1 MKRFFI
7 FFSMIFLFTGV
18 AMAQRTIQG
27 SVKSSGQ
34 EPLIGANVVV
44 KGTTTGTT
52 TDLDGSFKL
61 SLQNSSGVLVI
72 SYTGYETQEITLT
85 SSNQYNILL
94 SESALGLEEVVV
106 VGYGTQQKRTITGN
120 VASIKGEDIASMSVQ
135 SFDQALQ
142 GRAAGVNV
150 SIPNGV
156 LNNPPVFRIRGI
168 NSINLSSF
176 PLIVIDGVPTFAGDL
191 SANSAA
197 NNILSNL
204 NPSDI
209 QSIEILKDASA
220 AAIYGSR
227 ASAGVVLISTKRGKQ
242 GSTKVSYE
250 TWGSWAKVNR
260 LPELLNAE
268 QYLEIKNEGAKNAN
282 LPQQF
287 FPQIVNGQTVD
298 TRWYDYIYQTGFSHN
313 HNLSFSGGSDKT
325 TFFLSMGFT
334 DQNGMIKANSF
345 ERKSARLNLDH
356 KVSKIISLGATVGYS
371 DNLNAAPNTGSL
383 PGQAFNTSGL
393 GRIPLITAPIISP
406 YNADGS
412 YNISS
417 NNQPGR
423 GPNLQQVGFVN
434 PVPVIDLNTFTS
446 GASQIQASVFANVN
460 LLKGLVLRTQYG
472 IDNVMTESI
481 SFASP
486 VHGDGFGS
494 NGSATNNF
502 ANRQRWNWQNTLQYD
517 LTVAEN
523 HNFSLLA
530 GNEQQYTKSEGWG
543 ANRTVIAD
551 PFFTTFQGNFTTIVP
566 SGNFQGENY
575 LLSYFTRLNYD
586 FNKKYLVTLNLRQD
600 EFSAFAPGKKR
611 GIFWGASAGWSISEE
626 SFWKESL
633 GGTINY
639 LRLRGSYGEVGN
651 NNGIG
656 DFASLGLYGSGLYA
670 SDPTLAFSQAGN
682 PDLSWETSQK
692 TDIGLNFGLFND
704 RITGE
709 ISYFRN
715 LIDGLI
721 LNAPLSPSKGV
732 PGNSIAT
739 NIGSM
744 LNTGWEFGLS
754 GTVVRKGKFSW
765 NSNFNLTFMENEV
778 KTLAAGNA
786 DILASTGGL
795 ETSNIIRVGES
806 VGSLYVVETQGV
818 NPANGRR
825 IFINSK
831 GEKVQYTHVVAAGQS
846 RWTYLDGR
854 TAAAVNQ
861 ATDGKIYGPTL
872 PKWFGAWDNTLRY
885 GNFDLNFQL
894 QYSGGNYIYNGT
906 KAGLRDARFWNSHTD
921 VLDRWTES
929 NTAGSIPRVVYGD
942 NISNGSAIPISENV
956 EKGDFMRLR
965 NVTLGYSIPT
975 SVFGEKVKISSLR
988 VYANINNAFL
998 LTGYSG
1004 TDPEVSSNGNSNQAP
1019 GVDRNS
1025 VPMAR
1030 TFLVGLNVGF

>member
-1 MKRFFI
+1 M
-7 FFSMIFLFTGV
+7 
-18 AMAQRTIQG
+18 
-27 SVKSSGQ
+27 
-34 EPLIGANVVV
+34 
-44 KGTTTGTT
+44 
-52 TDLDGSFKL
+52 
-61 SLQNSSGVLVI
+61 
-72 SYTGYETQEITLT
+72 
-85 SSNQYNILL
+85 
-94 SESALGLEEVVV
+94 
-106 VGYGTQQKRTITGN
+106 
-120 VASIKGEDIASMSVQ
+120 
-135 SFDQALQ
+135 
-142 GRAAGVNV
+142 
-150 SIPNGV
+150 
-156 LNNPPVFRIRGI
+156 
-168 NSINLSSF
+168 
-176 PLIVIDGVPTFAGDL
+176 
-191 SANSAA
+191 
-197 NNILSNL
+197 
-204 NPSDI
+204 
-209 QSIEILKDASA
+209 
-220 AAIYGSR
+220 
-227 ASAGVVLISTKRGKQ
+227 
-242 GSTKVSYE
+242 
-250 TWGSWAKVNR
+250 
-260 LPELLNAE
+260 
-268 QYLEIKNEGAKNAN
+268 
-282 LPQQF
+282 
-287 FPQIVNGQTVD
+287 
-298 TRWYDYIYQTGFSHN
+298 
-313 HNLSFSGGSDKT
+313 
-325 TFFLSMGFT
+325 
-334 DQNGMIKANSF
+334 
-345 ERKSARLNLDH
+345 
-356 KVSKIISLGATVGYS
+356 
-371 DNLNAAPNTGSL
+371 
-383 PGQAFNTSGL
+383 
-393 GRIPLITAPIISP
+393 GRIPLVTAPIVSP
-406 YNADGS
+406 FNADGS

-423 GPNLQQVGFVN
+423 GANLQQIGFVN

-517 LTVAEN
+517 LTLAES

-575 LLSYFTRLNYD
+575 LLSYFGRLNYD
-586 FNKKYLVTLNLRQD
+586 FNKKYLITLNLRQD

-670 SDPTLAFSQAGN
+670 TDPTLAFSQAGN

-754 GTVVRKGKFSW
+754 GTVMRKGKFSW

-778 KTLAAGNA
+778 KTLASGNA

-795 ETSNIIRVGES
+795 ETANIIRVGES

-825 IFINSK
+825 IFINGK

-854 TAAAVNQ
+854 TATAVNQ
-861 ATDGKIYGPTL
+861 SADGKIYGPTL
-872 PKWFGAWDNTLRY
+872 PKWFGAWDNTFRY

-942 NISNGSAIPISENV
+942 NISNGSAIPMSENV